1 MSYTDHESNSICN
14 PWSSCLATRSKTGNK
29 HVQLITVQKPM
40 YVSRSS
46 EGYLTTGCWSPT
58 RPAVIYIGLIDGTIE
73 VWDLLDQSHQ
83 PSMTALVS
91 SCQLTSME
99 FWKLSTPQF
108 LAVGDIQGIL
118 HIMEIPRILR
128 RASYKEV

>member
-1 MSYTDHESNSICN
+1 MFPSRIISLDLSSLKCSIKLTFMSYTDHESNSICN
-14 PWSSCLATRSKTGNK
+14 PWSSCLATRHETGNK

-99 FWKLSTPQF
+99 FWKLSSKPLQP
-108 LAVGDIQGIL
+108 L
-118 HIMEIPRILR
+118 
-128 RASYKEV
+128 S